1 MANILF
7 VNACVRENSRTLELA
22 EHILLKLQGEREEVK
37 LYECPLAPLDIKG
50 MQLRNQ
56 AAATKDF
63 SDPMFT
69 FAKQFAAAE
78 IIVIAA
84 PYWDLM
90 FPAVLK
96 TYLETITVNGLTFA
110 YGENGIP
117 YGMCKAKKLIYVTT
131 SGGPIFCNFGYD
143 YVAALAK
150 NFYGIQD
157 VSFVSAQKLDI
168 KGADPKAILEQ
179 AKHAYTM
186 EIEDISK

>member
-1 MANILF
+1 MSEILF
-7 VNACVRENSRTLELA
+7 INACIREHSRTLQLA
-22 EHILLKLQGEREEVK
+22 GHVLSKLQGEREEVK

-56 AAATKDF
+56 AAAKKDF

-69 FAKQFAAAE
+69 HAKQFASAGT
-78 IIVIAA
+78 IVIAA

-150 NFYGIQD
+150 NFYGIKE
-157 VSFVSAQKLDI
+157 VECVSAHGLDI
-168 KGADPKAILEQ
+168 KGADAAAILEK
-179 AKHAYTM
+179 AKNNY
-186 EIEDISK
+186 